1 VANHPSAI
9 KRARQ
14 NEDRRERNKTA
25 KTRVKNVIKSVHT
38 AAGSDMDP
46 EALATKQLNEAKSI
60 IAKSAK
66 KAAIHRR
73 AASRKISRL
82 ERRVNAV
89 KK

>member
-46 EALATKQLNEAKSI
+46 EALAKQLNEAKSI

>member
-25 KTRVKNVIKSVHT
+25 KTRVKNVIKSVRT

-46 EALATKQLNEAKSI
+46 EALAKQLNEAKSI

-82 ERRVNAV
+82 ERRVKNPR
-89 KK
+89 

>member
-1 VANHPSAI
+1 MANHPSAI

-25 KTRVKNVIKSVHT
+25 KTRVKNVIKSVRT

-46 EALATKQLNEAKSI
+46 EALAKQLNEAKSI

-82 ERRVNAV
+82 ERRVKNPR
-89 KK
+89 

>member
-38 AAGSDMDP
+38 AAGSGMDP
-46 EALATKQLNEAKSI
+46 EALAKQLNEAKSI

>member
-1 VANHPSAI
+1 MANHPSAI

-25 KTRVKNVIKSVHT
+25 KTRVKNVIKSVRT
-38 AAGSDMDP
+38 AAGSDVDP
-46 EALATKQLNEAKSI
+46 EALAKQLNEAKSV

-66 KAAIHRR
+66 QAAIHRR

-82 ERRVNAV
+82 ERRVNA

>member
-1 VANHPSAI
+1 MANHPSAI

-46 EALATKQLNEAKSI
+46 EALAKQLNEAKSI